1 MQYLTIV
8 LKSLDMSMK
17 AFLVFSDCRLTLY
30 DSKRW
35 LESSVKT
42 YTERYHSPLHKQLGC
57 PRLLSLLRIF
67 NHHSLLGEL

>member
-35 LESSVKT
+35 LESSVKI
-42 YTERYHSPLHKQLGC
+42 YTERYHSPLLKQLGLSKAFE
-57 PRLLSLLRIF
+57 PLTDLQPSLLAQ
-67 NHHSLLGEL
+67 